1 MGAQVSTQKTGAH
14 ETSLSANGSS
24 IIHYTNIN
32 YYKDAAS
39 NSANRQDFTQ
49 DPSKFTE
56 PVKDV
61 MIKSLPALNSPSAE
75 ECGFSDRVR
84 SITIGNSTITTQECA
99 NVVVAYGRWPSYL
112 RDDEATAEDQ
122 PTQPDVATCR
132 FYTLESV
139 QWQENSAGWWW
150 KFPDALSNMGL
161 FGQNMLYHYLGRT
174 GYTIHVQ
181 CNASKFHQ
189 GCLLVVCVP
198 EAEMGCSKV
207 DGVVNAQGLSNSETP
222 IEFDRTS
229 TTPEVGVVQKAVYNA
244 GMGVGVGNLTIFPH
258 QWINLRTN
266 NSATIVIPYINCV
279 PMDNMFRHN
288 NFTLMVI
295 PFAPLKSSGGT
306 NYVPITITV
315 APMDA
320 EYNGLRLAGHQ
331 GLPTMNTPGS
341 TQFLTSDDYQ
351 SPCAMPEFDVTPCM
365 DIPGEVHNLMEIAEV
380 DSVVPVNN
388 TPTNME
394 GTDAFQI
401 KVTAGNVQDKNA
413 IFSFQ
418 LNPGNSTVLRRT
430 LLGEIL
436 NYYAHWSG
444 SIKLTFLFCGSAMA
458 TGKLLLAYSPPGAS
472 VPKSRRDA
480 MLGTHVIWDVG
491 LQSSCV
497 LCVPWIS
504 QTHYRLVAQDE
515 YTSAGYITCWYQ
527 TNIVVPPETPS
538 DCVVL
543 CFVSA
548 CNDFSVRMLKDT
560 PFIEQAAELQNE
572 VRQAVEG
579 AIGRVADT
587 IRSGPS
593 NSEAVPAL
601 TAAETG
607 HTSQVVPSDTMQT
620 RHVKNFHSRSESTI
634 ENFLCRAA
642 CVHMA
647 KYKARGSSE
656 STDRFDAWEISTR
669 DMVQLRRKCEMFTYL
684 RFDMEVTFV
693 ITSYQHQGTVKQDMP
708 PMTHQIMYIPP
719 GGPIPKKVD
728 GYEWQTSTNPS
739 IFWTEGNAPPRMS
752 IPFISIGNAYSSFY
766 DGWSH
771 FDSKGA
777 YGFNT
782 LNKMGHIYCRHVNKE
797 TPAEVI
803 SYIRIY
809 FKPKHV
815 KAWVPRP
822 PRLCQY
828 KNKANVNFDATA
840 VTETRETIN
849 TVPVSSHGGDRR
861 GDLATLN
868 THGAFGH
875 QSGAVYV
882 GNYRVVNRHL
892 ATSADWQNCVW
903 EDYNRDL
910 LVSTTTAHGCDTIAR
925 CQCTTGVYFCA
936 SRGKHYPVSFEGPGL
951 VEVQESEYYPKR
963 FQSHVLLAAGFSEP
977 GDCGGILRCEHG
989 VIGLVTMGG
998 EGVVGFADI
1007 RDLLWLEDDAMEQGV
1022 KDYVEQLGN
1031 AFGSGFT
1038 NQIYEQVNLL
1048 KESLIGQDSI
1058 LEKSLKALVRII
1070 SALVIVVRNHDD
1082 LITVTATL
1090 ALIGCTS
1097 SPWRW
1102 LKRKISQYY
1111 GIPMAER
1118 QNSGWLKKFTEMTN
1132 ACKGMEWIA
1141 IKIQKFIEWLKVKI
1155 LPEVKEKHEFL
1166 NRLKQLPLLES
1177 QIATIEQSAPSQSDQ
1192 EQLFSNVQYF
1202 AHYCRKYAP
1211 LYAAEAKRV
1220 YALEKKMSNYI
1231 QFKSKCRIEPVCL
1244 LLHGSPGAG
1253 KSVATNLIGRSL
1265 AEKLNSS
1272 VYSLP
1277 PDPDHFDGYKQ
1288 QAVVIMDDLCQNPDG
1303 KDVSLFCQ
1311 MVSSVDFV
1319 PPMAAL
1325 EEKGIL
1331 FTSPFVL
1338 ASTNA
1343 GSINAPTVSDSRAL
1357 ARRFHFDMNIE
1368 VISIYSQ
1375 NGKINMPMSVK
1386 TCDDECCPVNFKKC
1400 CPLVCGKAI
1409 QFIDRRTQVRY
1420 SLDMLVTEMFREYN
1434 HRHSVGA
1441 TLEALFQGPPVYR
1454 EIKISVA
1461 PETPPPP
1468 AIADLLKSVDSEAV
1482 REYCKE
1488 KGWLVPEINSTLQI
1502 EKHVSRAF
1510 ICLQALTTFVSVAGI
1525 IYIIYKLFAGFQGAY
1540 TGMPNQKPKVPTLRQ
1555 AKVQGPA
1562 FEFAVAMMK
1571 RNASTV
1577 KTEYGEFTMLGIYD
1591 RWAVLPRHAKP
1602 GPTILMNDQEVGVV
1616 DAKELVDKDGT
1627 NLELTLL
1634 KLNRNEKFRDIRG
1647 FLTSEEAE
1655 VNEAVLAIN
1664 TSKFPNMYIPVGQVI
1679 DYGFLNLGGTPT
1691 KRMLMYNFPTRAGQ
1705 CGGVLMS
1712 TGRVLGIHVGGN
1724 GHQGF
1729 SAALLRHYFNDEQ
1742 GEIEFIESSKDA
1754 GFPVINTP
1762 SKTKLEPSVFHHVFE
1777 GNKEPAVLRN
1787 GDPRLKTNFEEAIF
1801 SKYIGNVNTHVDEYM
1816 MEAVDHYAGQLA
1828 TLDISTEPM
1837 KLEDAVYGTEGL
1849 EALDLTTSA
1858 GYPYVA
1864 LGIKKRDILSKK
1876 TKDLTRLKECMDK
1889 YGLNLPMVTYVKD
1902 ELRSAEKIA
1911 KGKSRLI
1918 EASSLNDSVAMR
1930 QTFGNLYKTFH
1941 LNPGIVTGSAVGCD
1955 PDLFWSKIPV
1965 MLDGHLIAFDYS
1977 GYDASLSPVWFAC
1990 LKLLL
1995 EKLGYSHKETS
2006 YIDYLCNSHHLYRD
2020 KHYFV
2025 RGGMPSGCS
2034 GTSIFNTMINN
2045 IIIRTLVL
2053 KVYKGIDLDQFRMI
2067 AYGDDVIASYP
2078 HPIDASML
2086 AEAGKGYGL
2095 IMTPA
2100 DKGECFNEVTWTNV
2114 TFLKRYFR
2122 ADEQYPFLVHPVM
2135 PMKDIHES
2143 IRWTKDP
2150 KNTQDHV
2157 RSLCLLAWHNGEH
2170 EYEEFVS
2177 KIRSVPIGRCLILP
2191 AFSTLRRKWLD
2202 SF

>member
-14 ETSLSANGSS
+14 ETGLSASGNSV
-24 IIHYTNIN
+24 IHYTNIN

-49 DPSKFTE
+49 DPSKFAE
-56 PVKDV
+56 PMKDV
-61 MIKSLPALNSPSAE
+61 MIKTLPALNSPSVE

-84 SITIGNSTITTQECA
+84 SITLGNSTITTQECA
-99 NVVVAYGRWPSYL
+99 NVVAAYGEWPSYL
-112 RDDEATAEDQ
+112 KDSEATSEDQ

-139 QWQENSAGWWW
+139 EWQGSSAGWWW
-150 KFPDALSNMGL
+150 KFPEALKDMGL
-161 FGQNMLYHYLGRT
+161 FGQNMHYHYLGRA

-198 EAEMGCSKV
+198 EAEMGCSNV
-207 DGVVNAQGLSNSETP
+207 DRVVTASALTSGERASTFQATINNNQNDVQNVVHNA
-222 IEFDRTS
+222 
-229 TTPEVGVVQKAVYNA
+229 A
-244 GMGVGVGNLTIFPH
+244 MGVGVGNLTIFPH

-266 NSATIVIPYINCV
+266 NSATIVMPYINSV
-279 PMDNMFRHN
+279 PMDNMFRHY
-288 NFTLMVI
+288 NFTLMII
-295 PFAPLKSSGGT
+295 PFAKLEYVSGASSV
-306 NYVPITITV
+306 VPITVTI
-315 APMDA
+315 APMTA
-320 EYNGLRLAGHQ
+320 EYNGLRLGTVQ

-341 TQFLTSDDYQ
+341 TQFLTSDDFQ
-351 SPCAMPEFDVTPCM
+351 SPSAMPQFDVTPEM
-365 DIPGEVHNLMEIAEV
+365 HIPGEVRNLMEIAEV

-388 TPTNME
+388 T
-394 GTDAFQI
+394 DANVNGMDAYRIPVQVS
-401 KVTAGNVQDKNA
+401 KVGEQV
-413 IFSFQ
+413 FGFQ
-418 LNPGNSTVLRRT
+418 LEPGSGSVLCRT

-436 NYYAHWSG
+436 NYYTHWSG
-444 SIKLTFLFCGSAMA
+444 SIKLTFMFCGSAMA
-458 TGKLLLAYSPPGAS
+458 TGKFLISYAPPGAGF
-472 VPKSRRDA
+472 PTNRKEA

-504 QTHYRLVAQDE
+504 QTHYRFVQHDV
-515 YTSAGYITCWYQ
+515 YTDAGYITCWYQ
-527 TNIVVPPETPS
+527 TSLVVPAETPQQ
-538 DCVVL
+538 CTIL

-548 CNDFSVRMLKDT
+548 CNDFSVRLLKDT
-560 PFIEQAAELQNE
+560 PFITQKNFFQGDKASE
-572 VRQAVEG
+572 VTVS
-579 AIGRVADT
+579 DT
-587 IRSGPS
+587 QPSGPS
-593 NSEAVPAL
+593 NSVSIPML

-607 HTSQVVPSDTMQT
+607 HTSQAVPSDTIQT
-620 RHVKNFHSRSESTI
+620 RCVLNRHKRSESSI
-634 ENFLCRAA
+634 ENFLCRSA
-642 CVHMA
+642 CVYYTTYDTHGDAADA
-647 KYKARGSSE
+647 KYASW
-656 STDRFDAWEISTR
+656 TITTR
-669 DMVQLRRKCEMFTYL
+669 KVAQLRRKLEMFTYL
-684 RFDMEVTFV
+684 RFDLEVTFV
-693 ITSYQHQGTVKQDMP
+693 ITSAQVTSTNQSQDAP
-708 PMTHQIMYIPP
+708 VLTHQVMYVPP
-719 GGPIPKKVD
+719 GGAVPASVD
-728 GYEWQTSTNPS
+728 DYAWQTSTNPS
-739 IFWTEGNAPPRMS
+739 IFWTEGNAPARMS
-752 IPFISIGNAYSSFY
+752 IPFISVGNAYSSFY
-766 DGWSH
+766 DGWSN
-771 FDSKGA
+771 FTQNGV

-782 LNKMGHIYCRHVNKE
+782 LNNMGKLYVRHVNGASPGPVKS
-797 TPAEVI
+797 T
-803 SYIRIY
+803 IRIY
-809 FKPKHV
+809 MKPKHI

-822 PRLCQY
+822 PRLCEY
-828 KNKANVNFDATA
+828 EKSGNVNFKPKG
-840 VTETRETIN
+840 VTEARPSIKLEKPSTGGRLVTR
-849 TVPVSSHGGDRR
+849 
-861 GDLATLN
+861 
-868 THGAFGH
+868 GAFGQ

-892 ATSADWQNCVW
+892 ATHYDWQNCVW

-910 LVSTTTAHGCDTIAR
+910 LVSTTTAHGCDVIAR
-925 CQCTTGVYFCA
+925 CQCTAGVYYCA
-936 SRGKHYPVSFEGPGL
+936 SKNKHYPVTFEGPGL
-951 VEVQESEYYPKR
+951 VEVQENEYYPKKY
-963 FQSHVLLAAGFSEP
+963 QSHVLLAVGFSEP

-989 VIGLVTMGG
+989 VIGIVTMGG
-998 EGVVGFADI
+998 EGIVGFADV

-1022 KDYVEQLGN
+1022 RDYVEQLGN

-1038 NQIYEQVNLL
+1038 NQICEQVNLL
-1048 KESLIGQDSI
+1048 KDSLVGQDSI
-1058 LEKSLKALVRII
+1058 LEKSLKALVKII

-1090 ALIGCTS
+1090 ALIGCTT

-1102 LKRKISQYY
+1102 LKQKVSQYY

-1118 QNSGWLKKFTEMTN
+1118 QNNGWLKKFTEMTN
-1132 ACKGMEWIA
+1132 ACKGLEWIA
-1141 IKIQKFIEWLKVKI
+1141 VKIQKFIEWLKVKI

-1220 YALEKKMSNYI
+1220 FSLEKKMSNYI

-1253 KSVATNLIGRSL
+1253 KSVATNLVGRSL

-1368 VISIYSQ
+1368 VISMYSQ
-1375 NGKINMPMSVK
+1375 NGKINMPMAVK
-1386 TCDDECCPVNFKKC
+1386 TCDEECCPANFKRC

-1482 REYCKE
+1482 RDYCKE
-1488 KGWLVPEINSTLQI
+1488 RGWLVPEVNSTLQI

-1540 TGMPNQKPKVPTLRQ
+1540 TGMPNQKPRVPTLRQ

-1571 RNASTV
+1571 KNASTV

-1602 GPTILMNDQEVGVV
+1602 GPTILMNEQEVGVV

-1647 FLTSEEAE
+1647 FLAREEVE

-1664 TSKFPNMYIPVGQVI
+1664 TSKFPNMYIPVGQVM

-1712 TGRVLGIHVGGN
+1712 TGKVLGIHVGGN

-1742 GEIEFIESSKDA
+1742 GEIEFIESSKEA

-1762 SKTKLEPSVFHHVFE
+1762 SKTKLEPSVFHQVFE

-1787 GDPRLKTNFEEAIF
+1787 GDPRLKVNFEEAIF

-1864 LGIKKRDILSKK
+1864 LGIKKRDIISKK
-1876 TKDLTRLKECMDK
+1876 TKDLTKLKECMDK

-1902 ELRSAEKIA
+1902 ELRSAEKVA

-1995 EKLGYSHKETS
+1995 EKLGYTHKETN

-2034 GTSIFNTMINN
+2034 GTSIFNSMINN
-2045 IIIRTLVL
+2045 IIIRTLML

-2078 HPIDASML
+2078 HPIDAALL

-2157 RSLCLLAWHNGEH
+2157 RSLCLLAWHSGEQ

-2177 KIRSVPIGRCLILP
+2177 KIRSVPVGRCLTLP

>member
-1 MGAQVSTQKTGAH
+1 MSTQKTGAH
-14 ETSLSANGSS
+14 ETGLNASGNS

-39 NSANRQDFTQ
+39 NSANRQDFSQ

-56 PVKDV
+56 PMKDIMV
-61 MIKSLPALNSPSAE
+61 KSLPALNSPKAE
-75 ECGFSDRVR
+75 ECGYSDRVR
-84 SITIGNSTITTQECA
+84 SITLGNSTITTQECA
-99 NVVVAYGRWPSYL
+99 NVVVAYGEWPEYL
-112 RDDEATAEDQ
+112 SDREAVAEDQ

-132 FYTLESV
+132 FYTLDSV
-139 QWQENSAGWWW
+139 SWQKTSDGWWW
-150 KFPDALSNMGL
+150 KFPNALKDMGL

-198 EAEMGCSKV
+198 EAEMGCATVGNTLNATALCNGDVAMTFSKGSV
-207 DGVVNAQGLSNSETP
+207 STANGVQT
-222 IEFDRTS
+222 
-229 TTPEVGVVQKAVYNA
+229 AVYNA
-244 GMGVGVGNLTIFPH
+244 GMGVAAGNLTIFPH

-266 NSATIVIPYINCV
+266 NSATIVMPYINSV
-279 PMDNMFRHN
+279 PMDNMYRHH
-288 NFTLMVI
+288 NFTLMII
-295 PFAPLKSSGGT
+295 PFAPLDFAVGASS
-306 NYVPITITV
+306 YVPITVTI
-315 APMDA
+315 APMSA
-320 EYNGLRLAGHQ
+320 EYNGLRLAGPQ
-331 GLPTMNTPGS
+331 GLPTMLTPGS
-341 TQFLTSDDYQ
+341 NQFLTSDDFQ
-351 SPCAMPEFDVTPCM
+351 SPSAMPQFDVTPEM
-365 DIPGEVHNLMEIAEV
+365 HIPGEVRNLMEIAEV
-380 DSVVPVNN
+380 DSVIPINNLQSTVNSMEAYRVEVVPNA
-388 TPTNME
+388 E
-394 GTDAFQI
+394 AGKQI
-401 KVTAGNVQDKNA
+401 FG
-413 IFSFQ
+413 FQ
-418 LNPGNSTVLRRT
+418 LQPGASSVFKRT

-436 NYYAHWSG
+436 NYYTHWSG
-444 SIKLTFLFCGSAMA
+444 SIKLTFVFCGSAMA
-458 TGKLLLAYSPPGAS
+458 TGKFLLAYSPPGAG
-472 VPKSRRDA
+472 VPKDRKGA

-504 QTHYRLVAQDE
+504 QTHYRFVADDV
-515 YTSAGYITCWYQ
+515 YTDAGFVTCWYQ
-527 TNIVVPPETPS
+527 TSVVAPADAQS
-538 DCVVL
+538 ACYIL
-543 CFVSA
+543 GFVSA
-548 CNDFSVRMLKDT
+548 CNDFSVRLLKDT
-560 PFIEQAAELQNE
+560 PFISQQNFYQGDVREE
-572 VRQAVEG
+572 VER
-579 AIGRVADT
+579 AITRVADT
-587 IRSGPS
+587 VGRGPANTES
-593 NSEAVPAL
+593 VPAL
-601 TAAETG
+601 TAVETG
-607 HTSQVVPSDTMQT
+607 HTSQVVPGDTMQT
-620 RHVKNFHSRSESTI
+620 RHVRNFHTRSESSV
-634 ENFLCRAA
+634 ENFMCRAA
-642 CVHMA
+642 CVYYVDYHTQNDQEDK
-647 KYKARGSSE
+647 KYASW
-656 STDRFDAWEISTR
+656 TINTR
-669 DMVQLRRKCEMFTYL
+669 QVAQLRRKIELFTYT
-684 RFDMEVTFV
+684 RFDVEITFV
-693 ITSYQHQGTVKQDMP
+693 ITTTQQQSTAPNPDTP
-708 PMTHQIMYIPP
+708 LLTHQIMYVPP
-719 GGPIPKKVD
+719 GGPVPNSSTD
-728 GYEWQTSTNPS
+728 YCWQSSTNPS
-739 IFWTEGNAPPRMS
+739 IFWTEGSAPPRMS
-752 IPFISIGNAYSSFY
+752 IPFISVGNAYSSFY

-771 FDSKGA
+771 FTQNGV

-782 LNKMGHIYCRHVNKE
+782 LNNMGRLYFRHVNDNTVGPYVSK
-797 TPAEVI
+797 A
-803 SYIRIY
+803 RIY

-815 KAWVPRP
+815 RAWVPRP
-822 PRLCQY
+822 PRLCEY
-828 KNKANVNFDATA
+828 NNRANVNFTPKGVTDARSSITA
-840 VTETRETIN
+840 TTDTIIESRAMQN
-849 TVPVSSHGGDRR
+849 T
-861 GDLATLN
+861 
-868 THGAFGH
+868 GAFGQ

-892 ATSADWQNCVW
+892 ATHTDWQNCVW

-910 LVSTTTAHGCDTIAR
+910 LVSTTTAQGCDTIAR
-925 CQCTTGVYFCA
+925 CRCTTGVYFCA
-936 SRGKHYPVSFEGPGL
+936 SKNKHYPVSFEGPGL

-963 FQSHVLLAAGFSEP
+963 YQSHVLLAAGFSEP

-998 EGVVGFADI
+998 EGVVGFADV

-1038 NQIYEQVNLL
+1038 NQICEQVNIL
-1048 KESLIGQDSI
+1048 KESLVGQDSI
-1058 LEKSLKALVRII
+1058 LEKSLKALVKII

-1102 LKRKISQYY
+1102 LKHKVSQYY
-1111 GIPMAER
+1111 GISMAER
-1118 QNSGWLKKFTEMTN
+1118 QNNNWLKKFTEMTN

-1155 LPEVKEKHEFL
+1155 LPEVREKHEFL

-1177 QIATIEQSAPSQSDQ
+1177 QIATIEQSAPSQGDQ

-1220 YALEKKMSNYI
+1220 FSLEKKMSNYI

-1368 VISIYSQ
+1368 VISMYSQ

-1386 TCDDECCPVNFKKC
+1386 TCDEECCPVNFRKC

-1488 KGWLVPEINSTLQI
+1488 RGWLVPEINSTLQI

-1540 TGMPNQKPKVPTLRQ
+1540 TGIPNQKPKVPTLRQ

-1602 GPTILMNDQEVGVV
+1602 GPTILMNDQEVNVV

-1647 FLTSEEAE
+1647 FLAREEAE

-1664 TSKFPNMYIPVGQVI
+1664 TSKFPNMYIPVGQVT

-1712 TGRVLGIHVGGN
+1712 TGKVLGIHVGGN

-1742 GEIEFIESSKDA
+1742 GEIEFIESSREA

-1787 GDPRLKTNFEEAIF
+1787 GDPRLKVNFEKAIF

-1876 TKDLTRLKECMDK
+1876 TKDLTKLKECMDK

-1902 ELRSAEKIA
+1902 ELRSVEKVA

-1995 EKLGYSHKETS
+1995 EKLGYSHKETN

-2034 GTSIFNTMINN
+2034 GTSIFNSMINN
-2045 IIIRTLVL
+2045 IIIRTLML

-2078 HPIDASML
+2078 HPIDASLL

-2100 DKGECFNEVTWTNV
+2100 DKGDCFNEVTWSNV

-2157 RSLCLLAWHNGEH
+2157 RSLCLLAWHNGEQ

-2177 KIRSVPIGRCLILP
+2177 KIRSVPVGRCLTLP

>member
-1 MGAQVSTQKTGAH
+1 MSTQKTGAH
-14 ETSLSANGSS
+14 ETSLSASGNS

-39 NSANRQDFTQ
+39 NSANRQDFSQ

-56 PVKDV
+56 PMKDIMV
-61 MIKSLPALNSPSAE
+61 KSLPALNSPKAE
-75 ECGFSDRVR
+75 ECGYSDRVR
-84 SITIGNSTITTQECA
+84 TITLGNSTITTQECA
-99 NVVVAYGRWPSYL
+99 NVVVAYGEWPDYL
-112 RDDEATAEDQ
+112 SDKEAVAEDQ

-132 FYTLESV
+132 FYTLDSV
-139 QWQENSAGWWW
+139 SWQKTSDGWWW
-150 KFPDALSNMGL
+150 KFPNALKDMGL

-198 EAEMGCSKV
+198 EAEMGCATVTNTLNATALCNGDTAMNFTKTRANTTN
-207 DGVVNAQGLSNSETP
+207 GVQTA
-222 IEFDRTS
+222 IH
-229 TTPEVGVVQKAVYNA
+229 NA
-244 GMGVGVGNLTIFPH
+244 GMGVATGNLTIFPH

-266 NSATIVIPYINCV
+266 NSATIVMPYINSV
-279 PMDNMFRHN
+279 PMDNMYRHH
-288 NFTLMVI
+288 NFTLMII
-295 PFAPLKSSGGT
+295 PFAPLDFATGASS
-306 NYVPITITV
+306 YVPITVTI
-315 APMDA
+315 APMSA
-320 EYNGLRLAGHQ
+320 EYNGLRLAGPQ
-331 GLPTMNTPGS
+331 GLPTMLTPGS
-341 TQFLTSDDYQ
+341 NQFLTSDDFQ
-351 SPCAMPEFDVTPCM
+351 SPSAMPQFDVTPEM
-365 DIPGEVHNLMEIAEV
+365 HIPGEVRNLMEIAEV
-380 DSVVPVNN
+380 DSVIPINNLQNTVNSMEAYRVGVVPNA
-388 TPTNME
+388 E
-394 GTDAFQI
+394 AGKQI
-401 KVTAGNVQDKNA
+401 FG
-413 IFSFQ
+413 FQ
-418 LNPGNSTVLRRT
+418 LQPGASSVFKRT

-436 NYYAHWSG
+436 NYYTHWSG
-444 SIKLTFLFCGSAMA
+444 SIKLTFVFCGSAMA
-458 TGKLLLAYSPPGAS
+458 TGKFLLAYSPPGAG
-472 VPKSRRDA
+472 VPKDRKGA
-480 MLGTHVIWDVG
+480 MLGTHVVWDVG

-504 QTHYRLVAQDE
+504 QTHYRFVTDDV
-515 YTSAGYITCWYQ
+515 YTDAGFVTCWYQ
-527 TNIVVPPETPS
+527 TSVVAPAHAQS
-538 DCVVL
+538 ACYIL
-543 CFVSA
+543 GFVSA
-548 CNDFSVRMLKDT
+548 CNDFSVRLLKDT
-560 PFIEQAAELQNE
+560 PFISQQNFYQGDVCEE
-572 VRQAVEG
+572 VER
-579 AIGRVADT
+579 AITRVADT
-587 IRSGPS
+587 VGRGPANTES
-593 NSEAVPAL
+593 VPAL
-601 TAAETG
+601 TAVETG
-607 HTSQVVPSDTMQT
+607 HTSQVVPGDTMQT
-620 RHVKNFHSRSESTI
+620 RHVKNFHTRSESSV
-634 ENFLCRAA
+634 ENFMCRAA
-642 CVHMA
+642 CVYYVDYHTQNDSEDE
-647 KYKARGSSE
+647 KYAS
-656 STDRFDAWEISTR
+656 WIINTR
-669 DMVQLRRKCEMFTYL
+669 QVAQLRRKIELFTYT
-684 RFDMEVTFV
+684 RFDVEITFV
-693 ITSYQHQGTVKQDMP
+693 ITTTQQQSTAPNPDTP
-708 PMTHQIMYIPP
+708 LLTHQIMYVPP
-719 GGPIPKKVD
+719 GGPVPNSATD
-728 GYEWQTSTNPS
+728 YCWQSSTNPS
-739 IFWTEGNAPPRMS
+739 IFWTEGSAPPRMS
-752 IPFISIGNAYSSFY
+752 IPFISVGNAYSSFY

-771 FDSKGA
+771 FTQNGV

-782 LNKMGHIYCRHVNKE
+782 LNNMGKLYFRHVNDNTVGPYVSK
-797 TPAEVI
+797 A
-803 SYIRIY
+803 RIY

-815 KAWVPRP
+815 RAWVPRP
-822 PRLCQY
+822 PRLCEY
-828 KNKANVNFDATA
+828 NNRANVNFEPRGVTDARSSITA
-840 VTETRETIN
+840 TTDTITE
-849 TVPVSSHGGDRR
+849 SR
-861 GDLATLN
+861 GMQT
-868 THGAFGH
+868 TGAFGQ
-875 QSGAVYV
+875 QSGAAYV

-892 ATSADWQNCVW
+892 ATHTDWRNCVW

-910 LVSTTTAHGCDTIAR
+910 LVSTTTAHGCDVIAR
-925 CQCTTGVYFCA
+925 CQCTTGVYFCQ
-936 SRGKHYPVSFEGPGL
+936 SKNKHYPVSFEGPGL

-963 FQSHVLLAAGFSEP
+963 YQSHVLLAVGFSEP

-998 EGVVGFADI
+998 EGVVGFADV

-1038 NQIYEQVNLL
+1038 NQIHEQINLL
-1048 KESLIGQDSI
+1048 KESLVGQDSI
-1058 LEKSLKALVRII
+1058 LEKSLKALVKII

-1102 LKRKISQYY
+1102 LKQKVSQYY

-1118 QNSGWLKKFTEMTN
+1118 QNNGWLKKFTEMTN

-1220 YALEKKMSNYI
+1220 FSLEKKMSNYI

-1303 KDVSLFCQ
+1303 KDISLFCQ

-1343 GSINAPTVSDSRAL
+1343 GSINAPTVSDSGAL

-1368 VISIYSQ
+1368 VISMYSQ

-1386 TCDDECCPVNFKKC
+1386 TCDEECCPVNFKKC

-1488 KGWLVPEINSTLQI
+1488 RGWLVPEVNSTLQI

-1510 ICLQALTTFVSVAGI
+1510 ICLQAITTFVSVAGI

-1571 RNASTV
+1571 RNSSTV

-1602 GPTILMNDQEVGVV
+1602 GPTILMNDQEVGVL

-1647 FLTSEEAE
+1647 FLAKEEVE

-1664 TSKFPNMYIPVGQVI
+1664 TSKFPNMYIPVGQVT

-1712 TGRVLGIHVGGN
+1712 TGKVLGIHVGGN

-1729 SAALLRHYFNDEQ
+1729 SAALLKHYFNDEQ
-1742 GEIEFIESSKDA
+1742 GEIEFIESSRDA
-1754 GFPVINTP
+1754 GFPIINTP
-1762 SKTKLEPSVFHHVFE
+1762 SKTKLEPSVFHQVFE
-1777 GNKEPAVLRN
+1777 GNKEPAVLRS

-1816 MEAVDHYAGQLA
+1816 LEAVDHYAGQLA

-1876 TKDLTRLKECMDK
+1876 TKDLTKLKECMDK

-1902 ELRSAEKIA
+1902 ELRSAEKVA

-1955 PDLFWSKIPV
+1955 PDIFWSKIPV

-1990 LKLLL
+1990 LKMLL
-1995 EKLGYSHKETS
+1995 EKLGYTHKETN

-2034 GTSIFNTMINN
+2034 GTSIFNSMINN
-2045 IIIRTLVL
+2045 IIIRTLML

-2078 HPIDASML
+2078 WPIDASLL
-2086 AEAGKGYGL
+2086 AEAGKDYGL

-2114 TFLKRYFR
+2114 TFLKRFFR

-2135 PMKDIHES
+2135 PMEDIHES

-2170 EYEEFVS
+2170 EYEEFIR
-2177 KIRSVPIGRCLILP
+2177 KIRSVPVGRCLTLP

>member
-14 ETSLSANGSS
+14 ETGLNASNNSV
-24 IIHYTNIN
+24 IHYTNIN
-32 YYKDAAS
+32 YYRDAAS
-39 NSANRQDFTQ
+39 NSSNRQDFSQ

-56 PVKDV
+56 PVKDI
-61 MIKSLPALNSPSAE
+61 MLKTLPALNSPKAE
-75 ECGFSDRVR
+75 ECGYSDRVR
-84 SITIGNSTITTQECA
+84 SITLGNSTITTQECA
-99 NVVVAYGRWPSYL
+99 NVVVGYGVWPSYL
-112 RDDEATAEDQ
+112 DDDEATAEDQ

-139 QWQENSAGWWW
+139 QWETGSDGWWW
-150 KFPDALSNMGL
+150 KFPDMLKNMGL
-161 FGQNMLYHYLGRT
+161 FGQNMHYHYLGRS

-189 GCLLVVCVP
+189 GCVLVVCVP
-198 EAEMGCSKV
+198 EAEMGC
-207 DGVVNAQGLSNSETP
+207 AQTDSTFEHTELTKQEEP
-222 IEFDRTS
+222 FKFTS
-229 TTPEVGVVQKAVYNA
+229 TPTSGKVVQAAVCNA
-244 GMGVGVGNLTIFPH
+244 AMGVGVGNLTIFPH

-266 NSATIVIPYINCV
+266 NSATIVMPYINSV
-279 PMDNMFRHN
+279 PMDNMFRHY
-288 NFTLMVI
+288 NFTLMII
-295 PFAPLKSSGGT
+295 PFAPLKYQPGAT
-306 NYVPITITV
+306 PYVPITVTV
-315 APMDA
+315 APMCA
-320 EYNGLRLAGHQ
+320 EYNGLRLASKQ
-331 GLPTMNTPGS
+331 GLPALLTPGS
-341 TQFLTSDDYQ
+341 NQFLTSDDFQ
-351 SPCAMPEFDVTPCM
+351 SPSAMPQFDPTPEM
-365 DIPGEVHNLMEIAEV
+365 RIPGEVKNLMEIAEV
-380 DSVVPVNN
+380 DSVMPVNN
-388 TPTNME
+388 VPGNCNTIRAYQIPVQANNANTTTP
-394 GTDAFQI
+394 
-401 KVTAGNVQDKNA
+401 

-418 LNPGNSTVLRRT
+418 VDPGYSSVLNRT
-430 LLGEIL
+430 LLGEML

-472 VPKSRRDA
+472 VPESRKDA
-480 MLGTHVIWDVG
+480 MLGTHIIWDLG

-504 QTHYRLVAQDE
+504 QSHYRMVHKDT
-515 YTSAGYITCWYQ
+515 YTLAGYITCWYQ
-527 TNIVVPPETPS
+527 TNIVVPPETPA
-538 DCVVL
+538 DCTIL
-543 CFVSA
+543 GFASA
-548 CNDFSVRMLKDT
+548 CNDFSVRLLRDT
-560 PFIEQAAELQNE
+560 PFISQTTDLQ
-572 VRQAVEG
+572 G
-579 AIGRVADT
+579 DT
-587 IRSGPS
+587 DQRNGQVVDTKATNPT
-593 NSEAVPAL
+593 NSTAVPAL
-601 TAAETG
+601 TAVETG
-607 HTSQVVPSDTMQT
+607 HTSQVVPGDTIQT
-620 RHVKNFHSRSESTI
+620 RHVVNFHSRSESSI
-634 ENFLCRAA
+634 ENFMGRSA
-642 CVHMA
+642 CVFM
-647 KYKARGSSE
+647 KTYKAMGE
-656 STDRFDAWEISTR
+656 DTDTSRFAAWDINIRE
-669 DMVQLRRKCEMFTYL
+669 MVQLRRKCEMFTYL
-684 RFDMEVTFV
+684 RFDIEVTFV
-693 ITSYQHQGTVKQDMP
+693 ITSCQDPSTQLDQDMP
-708 PMTHQIMYIPP
+708 VLTHQIMYIPP
-719 GGPIPKKVD
+719 GGPIPDKVNS
-728 GYEWQTSTNPS
+728 YAWQTSTNPS
-739 IFWTEGNAPPRMS
+739 VFWTEGNAPARMS
-752 IPFISIGNAYSSFY
+752 IPFISVGNAYSTFY

-771 FDSKGA
+771 FSQSGV
-777 YGFNT
+777 YGYTT
-782 LNKMGHIYCRHVNKE
+782 LNAMGKLYVRHVNAKSP
-797 TPAEVI
+797 TQI
-803 SYIRIY
+803 TSTIRVY

-822 PRLCQY
+822 PRLCPY
-828 KNKANVNFDATA
+828 LRKASVNFD
-840 VTETRETIN
+840 VTNITEERTTIN
-849 TVPVSSHGGDRR
+849 KVPTEDHSA
-861 GDLATLN
+861 LKN
-868 THGAFGH
+868 YGAFGQ

-882 GNYRVVNRHL
+882 GSYRIVNRHL
-892 ATSADWQNCVW
+892 ATYTDWQNCIW

-910 LVSTTTAHGCDTIAR
+910 LVSTTTAQGCDIIAR
-925 CQCTTGVYFCA
+925 CQCTTGIYFCQ
-936 SRGKHYPVSFEGPGL
+936 SKNKHYPVSFEGPGL

-963 FQSHVLLAAGFSEP
+963 YQSHVLLAAGFSEP

-989 VIGLVTMGG
+989 VIGVVTMGG
-998 EGVVGFADI
+998 EGVVGFADV

-1038 NQIYEQVNLL
+1038 NQICEQVNLL

-1058 LEKSLKALVRII
+1058 LEKSLKALIKII

-1090 ALIGCTS
+1090 ALIGCTT

-1102 LKRKISQYY
+1102 LRQKVSQYY

-1118 QNSGWLKKFTEMTN
+1118 QSNGWLKKFTEMTN

-1141 IKIQKFIEWLKVKI
+1141 VKIQKFIEWLKVKI

-1220 YALEKKMSNYI
+1220 FSLEKKMSNYI

-1244 LLHGSPGAG
+1244 LLHGCPGAG

-1368 VISIYSQ
+1368 VISMYSQ

-1386 TCDDECCPVNFKKC
+1386 TCDEECCPANFKKC

-1488 KGWLVPEINSTLQI
+1488 KGWLVPETNSTLQI

-1540 TGMPNQKPKVPTLRQ
+1540 TGLPNQKPKVPTLRQ

-1647 FLTSEEAE
+1647 FLAREEVE

-1664 TSKFPNMYIPVGQVI
+1664 TSKFPNMYIPVGQVT

-1712 TGRVLGIHVGGN
+1712 TGKVLGIHVGGN

-1742 GEIEFIESSKDA
+1742 GEIEFIESSREA

-1787 GDPRLKTNFEEAIF
+1787 GDPRLKANFEEAIF

-1816 MEAVDHYAGQLA
+1816 MEAIDHYAGQLA

-1858 GYPYVA
+1858 GYPYVT

-1876 TKDLTRLKECMDK
+1876 TRDLTKLKECMDR

-1902 ELRSAEKIA
+1902 ELRSAEKVA

-1995 EKLGYSHKETS
+1995 EKLGYSHKETN

-2034 GTSIFNTMINN
+2034 GTSIFNSMINN
-2045 IIIRTLVL
+2045 IIIRTLML

-2078 HPIDASML
+2078 HPIDASLL

-2157 RSLCLLAWHNGEH
+2157 RSLCLLAWHNGEQ
-2170 EYEEFVS
+2170 EYEEFVT
-2177 KIRSVPIGRCLILP
+2177 KIRSVPVGRCLALP

>member
-14 ETSLSANGSS
+14 ETSLSANGNSV
-24 IIHYTNIN
+24 IHYTNIN

-39 NSANRQDFTQ
+39 NSANRQDFSQ
-49 DPSKFTE
+49 DPGKFTE
-56 PVKDV
+56 PIKDI
-61 MIKSLPALNSPSAE
+61 MIKSMPALNSPSAE
-75 ECGFSDRVR
+75 ECGYSDRVR
-84 SITIGNSTITTQECA
+84 SLTLGNSTITTQESA
-99 NVVVAYGRWPSYL
+99 NVVVAYGQWPSYL
-112 RDDEATAEDQ
+112 ADDQATAEDQ

-132 FYTLESV
+132 FYTLSSVKWESG
-139 QWQENSAGWWW
+139 SAGWWW
-150 KFPDALSNMGL
+150 KFPEALSEMGM
-161 FGQNMLYHYLGRT
+161 FGQNMFYHYLGRA

-181 CNASKFHQ
+181 CNASRFHQ

-198 EAEMGCSKV
+198 EAEMGSSQVGQNFPASALTKGEMAC
-207 DGVVNAQGLSNSETP
+207 T
-222 IEFDRTS
+222 FTS
-229 TTPEVGVVQKAVYNA
+229 GEHQSTEKGIQTAVCNA
-244 GMGVGVGNLTIFPH
+244 GMGVGVGNLTVFPH

-266 NSATIVIPYINCV
+266 NCATIVMPYINSI
-279 PMDNMFRHN
+279 PMDNMFRHY

-295 PFAPLKSSGGT
+295 PFVPLDVSGGT
-306 NYVPITITV
+306 PYVPITVTI
-315 APMDA
+315 APMYA
-320 EYNGLRLAGHQ
+320 EYNGLRLSSHQ
-331 GLPTMNTPGS
+331 GLPVLNTPGS
-341 TQFLTSDDYQ
+341 EQFLTSDDFQ
-351 SPCAMPEFDVTPCM
+351 SPCALPEYDVTPPLR
-365 DIPGEVHNLMEIAEV
+365 IPGEVRNIMEIAEI

-388 TPTNME
+388 VSEDIVKSIEAYRIPM
-394 GTDAFQI
+394 
-401 KVTAGNVQDKNA
+401 NVIGDSETSA
-413 IFSFQ
+413 LFSFQ
-418 LNPGNSTVLRRT
+418 LDPGRSTVLQRT

-444 SIKLTFLFCGSAMA
+444 SIKFTFMFCGSAMA
-458 TGKLLLAYSPPGAS
+458 TGKILLSYSPPGAKAPS
-472 VPKSRRDA
+472 SRKDA
-480 MLGTHVIWDVG
+480 MLGTHVIWDIG

-504 QTHYRLVAQDE
+504 HTHYRLVEQDE
-515 YTSAGYITCWYQ
+515 YSAAGYITAWYQ
-527 TNIVVPPETPS
+527 TNIIVPPGASPHCYT
-538 DCVVL
+538 L
-543 CFVSA
+543 CFASA
-548 CNDFSVRMLKDT
+548 CNDFSVRMLRDSSFISQET
-560 PFIEQAAELQNE
+560 PLQGDDVKHGQAT
-572 VRQAVEG
+572 
-579 AIGRVADT
+579 VADT
-587 IRSGPS
+587 QPSGPS
-593 NSEAVPAL
+593 NSTSIPAL

-607 HTSQVVPSDTMQT
+607 HTSQVVPSDTVQT
-620 RHVKNFHSRSESTI
+620 RFVKNYHSRSESTL
-634 ENFLCRAA
+634 ENFLCRSA
-642 CVHMA
+642 CAHISE
-647 KYKARGSSE
+647 YKTYIPTAGDETARY
-656 STDRFDAWEISTR
+656 TNWRISVK
-669 DMVQLRRKCEMFTYL
+669 DMVQLRRKFEMFTYM
-684 RFDMEVTFV
+684 RFDIEVTFV
-693 ITSYQHQGTVKQDMP
+693 ITSKGEQDN
-708 PMTHQIMYIPP
+708 TNNNALVHQIMYIPP
-719 GGPIPKKVD
+719 GGPIPASAES
-728 GYEWQTSTNPS
+728 YAWQTSTNPS
-739 IFWTEGNAPPRMS
+739 VFWTEGSSPARMS
-752 IPFISIGNAYSSFY
+752 IPFISIGNAYSNFY
-766 DGWSH
+766 DGWSN
-771 FDSKGA
+771 FEQAGN
-777 YGFNT
+777 YGYTT
-782 LNKMGHIYCRHVNKE
+782 LNHLGQIYARHVNKE
-797 TPAEVI
+797 AGRVT
-803 SYIRIY
+803 STIRVY

-815 KAWVPRP
+815 RAWVPRP

-828 KNKANVNFDATA
+828 ERKANVDFK
-840 VTETRETIN
+840 VTPVTKVRPDIN
-849 TVPVSSHGGDRR
+849 NTTHVS
-861 GDLATLN
+861 
-868 THGAFGH
+868 THGAFGQ

-892 ATSADWQNCVW
+892 ATHIDWQNCVW

-910 LVSTTTAHGCDTIAR
+910 LVSTTTAHGCDVIAR

-936 SRGKHYPVSFEGPGL
+936 SRNKHYPVSFEGPGL

-963 FQSHVLLAAGFSEP
+963 YQSHVLLAAGFSEP

-989 VIGLVTMGG
+989 VVGIVTMGG
-998 EGVVGFADI
+998 EGVVGFADV

-1022 KDYVEQLGN
+1022 RDYVEQLGN

-1038 NQIYEQVNLL
+1038 NQICEQVNLL
-1048 KESLIGQDSI
+1048 KESLVGQDSI
-1058 LEKSLKALVRII
+1058 LEKSLKALIKII
-1070 SALVIVVRNHDD
+1070 SALVVVVRNHDD

-1102 LKRKISQYY
+1102 LKHKVSQYY

-1118 QNSGWLKKFTEMTN
+1118 QNNNWLKKFTEMTN

-1141 IKIQKFIEWLKVKI
+1141 VKIQKFIEWLKVKI

-1192 EQLFSNVQYF
+1192 EHLFSNVQYF

-1220 YALEKKMSNYI
+1220 FSLEKKMSNYI

-1368 VISIYSQ
+1368 VISMYSQ

-1386 TCDDECCPVNFKKC
+1386 TCDDECCPANFKKC

-1409 QFIDRRTQVRY
+1409 QFIDRRTQMRY

-1468 AIADLLKSVDSEAV
+1468 AIADLLRSVDSEAV

-1555 AKVQGPA
+1555 ARVQGPA

-1634 KLNRNEKFRDIRG
+1634 RLNRNEKFRDIRG
-1647 FLTSEEAE
+1647 FLAREEAE
-1655 VNEAVLAIN
+1655 VSEAVLAIN
-1664 TSKFPNMYIPVGQVI
+1664 TSKFPNMYIPVGQVT

-1712 TGRVLGIHVGGN
+1712 TGKVLGIHVGGN

-1742 GEIEFIESSKDA
+1742 GEIEFIESSKEA
-1754 GFPVINTP
+1754 GFPIINTP
-1762 SKTKLEPSVFHHVFE
+1762 SKTKLEPSVFHYVFE

-1787 GDPRLKTNFEEAIF
+1787 GDPRLKANFEEAIF

-1876 TKDLTRLKECMDK
+1876 TKDLTKLKECMDK

-1902 ELRSAEKIA
+1902 ELRSAEKVA

-1995 EKLGYSHKETS
+1995 EKLGYSHKETN

-2034 GTSIFNTMINN
+2034 GTSIFNSMINN
-2045 IIIRTLVL
+2045 IIIRTLML
-2053 KVYKGIDLDQFRMI
+2053 KVYKGIDLDRFRMI

-2078 HPIDASML
+2078 HPIDASLL

-2157 RSLCLLAWHNGEH
+2157 RSLCLLAWHNGEQ

-2177 KIRSVPIGRCLILP
+2177 KIRSVPVGRCLTLP

>member
-14 ETSLSANGSS
+14 ETGLNASGNS

-49 DPSKFTE
+49 DPGKFTE

-61 MIKSLPALNSPSAE
+61 MIKTLPALNSPTVE
-75 ECGFSDRVR
+75 ECGYSDRVR
-84 SITIGNSTITTQECA
+84 AITLGNSTITTQECA
-99 NVVVAYGRWPSYL
+99 NVVVGYGEWPEYL
-112 RDDEATAEDQ
+112 GDSEATAEDQ

-132 FYTLESV
+132 FYTLDSV
-139 QWQENSAGWWW
+139 QWQNNSPGWWW
-150 KFPDALSNMGL
+150 KFPDALRDMGL
-161 FGQNMLYHYLGRT
+161 FGQNMYYHYLGRA

-189 GCLLVVCVP
+189 GCVLVVCVP
-198 EAEMGCSKV
+198 EAEMGSAQTT
-207 DGVVNAQGLSNSETP
+207 GVVNYEHISKGEVA
-222 IEFDRTS
+222 S
-229 TTPEVGVVQKAVYNA
+229 TFSASASTEEHGVQAAVWNA

-266 NSATIVIPYINCV
+266 NSATIVMPYINSV
-279 PMDNMFRHN
+279 PMDNMYRHH
-288 NFTLMVI
+288 NFTLMII
-295 PFAPLKSSGGT
+295 PFVPLDFSTGAST
-306 NYVPITITV
+306 YVPITVTV
-315 APMDA
+315 APMCA

-341 TQFLTSDDYQ
+341 NQFLTSDDFQ
-351 SPCAMPEFDVTPCM
+351 SPSAMPQFDVTPEM
-365 DIPGEVHNLMEIAEV
+365 HIPGEVRNLMEIAEV
-380 DSVVPVNN
+380 DSVMPINN
-388 TPTNME
+388 DNATKVSSMDAYRVELSTNTNA
-394 GTDAFQI
+394 GTQVF
-401 KVTAGNVQDKNA
+401 G
-413 IFSFQ
+413 FQ
-418 LNPGNSTVLRRT
+418 LNPGAESVMNRT

-436 NYYAHWSG
+436 NYYTHWSG
-444 SIKLTFLFCGSAMA
+444 SIKITFVFCGSAMT
-458 TGKLLLAYSPPGAS
+458 TGKFLLSYAPPGAGA
-472 VPKSRRDA
+472 PKTRKDA
-480 MLGTHVIWDVG
+480 MLGTHVVWDVG

-504 QTHYRLVAQDE
+504 QTHYRFVEKDP
-515 YTSAGYITCWYQ
+515 YTSAGYVTCWYQ
-527 TNIVVPPETPS
+527 TSVVSPASNQPK
-538 DCVVL
+538 CYMM
-543 CFVSA
+543 CMVSA
-548 CNDFSVRMLKDT
+548 CNDFSVRMLRDT
-560 PFIEQAAELQNE
+560 KFISQTTFFQGDVQN
-572 VRQAVEG
+572 AVEG
-579 AIGRVADT
+579 AMVRVADT
-587 IRSGPS
+587 VSTS
-593 NSEAVPAL
+593 ATNSEQVPNL
-601 TAAETG
+601 TAVETG
-607 HTSQVVPSDTMQT
+607 HTSQVVPGDTMQT
-620 RHVKNFHSRSESTI
+620 RHVVNKHVRSESTI
-634 ENFLCRAA
+634 ENFLARSA
-642 CVHMA
+642 CVYFLE
-647 KYKARGSSE
+647 YKTGTKADSNAFNNWVI
-656 STDRFDAWEISTR
+656 TTR
-669 DMVQLRRKCEMFTYL
+669 KVAQLRRKLEMFTYL
-684 RFDMEVTFV
+684 RFDMEITVV
-693 ITSYQHQGTVKQDMP
+693 ITSSQDQSTSQNQNAP
-708 PMTHQIMYIPP
+708 VLTHQIMYVPP
-719 GGPIPKKVD
+719 GGPVPTSVD
-728 GYEWQTSTNPS
+728 DYSWQTSTNPS
-739 IFWTEGNAPPRMS
+739 IFWTEGNAPARMS
-752 IPFISIGNAYSSFY
+752 IPFISIGNAYSNFY

-771 FDSKGA
+771 FSQNGV
-777 YGFNT
+777 YGFTT
-782 LNKMGHIYCRHVNKE
+782 LNNMGQLFFRHVNKPN
-797 TPAEVI
+797 PAAITSVA
-803 SYIRIY
+803 RIY

-815 KAWVPRP
+815 RAWVPRP
-822 PRLCQY
+822 PRLCPY
-828 KNKANVNFDATA
+828 INSGNVNFDPKP
-840 VTETRETIN
+840 VTEVR
-849 TVPVSSHGGDRR
+849 SSII
-861 GDLATLN
+861 T
-868 THGAFGH
+868 TGAFGQ

-892 ATSADWQNCVW
+892 ATHTDWQNCVW

-925 CQCTTGVYFCA
+925 CQCTAGVYFCQ
-936 SRGKHYPVSFEGPGL
+936 SKNKHYPVSFEGPGL

-963 FQSHVLLAAGFSEP
+963 YQSHVLLAAGFSEP

-989 VIGLVTMGG
+989 VIGIVTMGG
-998 EGVVGFADI
+998 EGVVGFADV

-1022 KDYVEQLGN
+1022 RDYVEQLGN

-1038 NQIYEQVNLL
+1038 NQICEQVNLL
-1048 KESLIGQDSI
+1048 KESLVGQDSI
-1058 LEKSLKALVRII
+1058 LEKSLKALVKII

-1102 LKRKISQYY
+1102 LKQKVSQYY

-1118 QNSGWLKKFTEMTN
+1118 QNNGWLKKFTEMTN

-1192 EQLFSNVQYF
+1192 EQLFSNIQYF

-1211 LYAAEAKRV
+1211 LYAVEAKRV
-1220 YALEKKMSNYI
+1220 FSLEKKMSNYI

-1368 VISIYSQ
+1368 VISMYSQ

-1409 QFIDRRTQVRY
+1409 QFIDRKTQVRY

-1482 REYCKE
+1482 RDYCKE
-1488 KGWLVPEINSTLQI
+1488 KGWLVPEVNSTLRI

-1540 TGMPNQKPKVPTLRQ
+1540 SGMPNQKPKVPTLRQ

-1647 FLTSEEAE
+1647 FLAREEVE

-1664 TSKFPNMYIPVGQVI
+1664 TSKFPNMYIPVGQVT

-1712 TGRVLGIHVGGN
+1712 TGKVLGIHVGGN

-1742 GEIEFIESSKDA
+1742 GEIEFIESSKEA

-1787 GDPRLKTNFEEAIF
+1787 GDPRLKVNFEEAIF

-1816 MEAVDHYAGQLA
+1816 LEAVDHYAGQLA

-1837 KLEDAVYGTEGL
+1837 RLEEAVYGTEGL

-1876 TKDLTRLKECMDK
+1876 TKDLTKLKECMDK

-1902 ELRSAEKIA
+1902 ELRSAEKVA

-1995 EKLGYSHKETS
+1995 EKLGYSHKETN

-2034 GTSIFNTMINN
+2034 GTSIFNSMINN
-2045 IIIRTLVL
+2045 IIIRTLML

-2078 HPIDASML
+2078 HPIDASLL

-2100 DKGECFNEVTWTNV
+2100 DKGECFNEVTWSNV

-2157 RSLCLLAWHNGEH
+2157 RSLCLLAWHNGEQ

-2177 KIRSVPIGRCLILP
+2177 KIRSVPVGRCLTLP

>member
-14 ETSLSANGSS
+14 ETGLNASGNSV
-24 IIHYTNIN
+24 IHYTNIN

-49 DPSKFTE
+49 DPGKFTE
-56 PVKDV
+56 PVKDIMV
-61 MIKSLPALNSPSAE
+61 KTMPALNSPSAE
-75 ECGFSDRVR
+75 ECGYSDRVR
-84 SITIGNSTITTQECA
+84 SITLGNSTITTQECA
-99 NVVVAYGRWPSYL
+99 NVVVGYGVWPEYL
-112 RDDEATAEDQ
+112 KDNEATAEDQ

-139 QWQENSAGWWW
+139 QWMKNSAGWWW
-150 KFPDALSNMGL
+150 KLPDALSQMGL
-161 FGQNMLYHYLGRT
+161 FGQNMQYHYLGRT

-198 EAEMGCSKV
+198 EAEMGCS
-207 DGVVNAQGLSNSETP
+207 NLNN
-222 IEFDRTS
+222 
-229 TTPEVGVVQKAVYNA
+229 TPEFSELSGGDSARMFTDTQVGESNAKKVQTAVWNA

-266 NSATIVIPYINCV
+266 NSATLVMPYINSV

-288 NFTLMVI
+288 NLTLMII
-295 PFAPLKSSGGT
+295 PFVPLNYSEGSSP
-306 NYVPITITV
+306 YVPITVTI
-315 APMDA
+315 APMCA
-320 EYNGLRLAGHQ
+320 EYNGLRLASNQ
-331 GLPTMNTPGS
+331 GLPVMTTPGS
-341 TQFLTSDDYQ
+341 TQFLTSDDFQ
-351 SPCAMPEFDVTPCM
+351 SPSAMPQFDVTPEM
-365 DIPGEVHNLMEIAEV
+365 QIPGRVNNLMEIAEV

-388 TPTNME
+388 TEDNVSSLK
-394 GTDAFQI
+394 AYQI
-401 KVTAGNVQDKNA
+401 PVQSNSDNGKQVFGFPLQPGANNV
-413 IFSFQ
+413 
-418 LNPGNSTVLRRT
+418 LNRT

-436 NYYAHWSG
+436 NYYTHWSG
-444 SIKLTFLFCGSAMA
+444 SIKLTFMFCGSAMA
-458 TGKLLLAYSPPGAS
+458 TGKFLLAYSPPGAG
-472 VPKSRRDA
+472 VPKNRKDA

-504 QTHYRLVAQDE
+504 QTHYRYVVEDE
-515 YTSAGYITCWYQ
+515 YTAAGYVTCWYQ
-527 TNIVVPPETPS
+527 TNIVVPADVQS
-538 DCVVL
+538 SCDIL

-560 PFIEQAAELQNE
+560 PFI
-572 VRQAVEG
+572 RQDTFYHGPVEESVDRAV
-579 AIGRVADT
+579 ARVADT
-587 IRSGPS
+587 ISSRPT
-593 NSEAVPAL
+593 NSESIPAL

-620 RHVKNFHSRSESTI
+620 RHVKNYHSRSESSI
-634 ENFLCRAA
+634 ENFLCRSA
-642 CVHMA
+642 CVYYA
-647 KYKARGSSE
+647 TYTNNSKKEGFAE
-656 STDRFDAWEISTR
+656 WVINTR
-669 DMVQLRRKCEMFTYL
+669 QVAQLRRKLELFTYL
-684 RFDMEVTFV
+684 RFDLELTFV
-693 ITSYQHQGTVKQDMP
+693 ITSAQQPSTASSVDAPVQ
-708 PMTHQIMYIPP
+708 THQIMYVPP
-719 GGPIPKKVD
+719 GGPVPTKVKD
-728 GYEWQTSTNPS
+728 YAWQTSTNPS
-739 IFWTEGNAPPRMS
+739 VFWTEGNAPPRMS
-752 IPFISIGNAYSSFY
+752 IPFISIGNAYSCFY
-766 DGWSH
+766 DGWTQFSRN
-771 FDSKGA
+771 GV
-777 YGFNT
+777 YGINT
-782 LNKMGHIYCRHVNKE
+782 LNNMGTLYMRHVNEAGQGPIKS
-797 TPAEVI
+797 TV
-803 SYIRIY
+803 RIY

-828 KNKANVNFDATA
+828 EKQKNVNFSPIG
-840 VTETRETIN
+840 VTTSRTDII
-849 TVPVSSHGGDRR
+849 TTG
-861 GDLATLN
+861 T
-868 THGAFGH
+868 FGQ
-875 QSGAVYV
+875 QSGAIYV
-882 GNYRVVNRHL
+882 GNYRIVNRHL
-892 ATSADWQNCVW
+892 ATHFDWQNCIW

-910 LVSTTTAHGCDTIAR
+910 LVCTTTAHGCDNIAR
-925 CQCTTGVYFCA
+925 CQCTAGVYYCA
-936 SRGKHYPVSFEGPGL
+936 SRNKHYPVHFEGPGL

-963 FQSHVLLAAGFSEP
+963 YQSHVLLAAGFSEP

-989 VIGLVTMGG
+989 VIGIVTMGG
-998 EGVVGFADI
+998 EGVVGFADV

-1022 KDYVEQLGN
+1022 RDYVEQLGN

-1038 NQIYEQVNLL
+1038 NQICEQVNLL

-1058 LEKSLKALVRII
+1058 LEKSLKALVKII

-1090 ALIGCTS
+1090 ALIGCTT

-1102 LKRKISQYY
+1102 LKKKVTQYY

-1118 QNSGWLKKFTEMTN
+1118 QNNGWLKKFTEMTN

-1141 IKIQKFIEWLKVKI
+1141 IKIQKFIEWLKIKI

-1166 NRLKQLPLLES
+1166 TRLKQLPLLES

-1192 EQLFSNVQYF
+1192 EQLFSNIQYF

-1220 YALEKKMSNYI
+1220 FSLEKKMSNYI

-1357 ARRFHFDMNIE
+1357 ARRFHFDLNIE
-1368 VISIYSQ
+1368 VISMYSQ

-1386 TCDDECCPVNFKKC
+1386 ACDDECCPVNFKRC

-1409 QFIDRRTQVRY
+1409 QFIDRRTQMRY

-1441 TLEALFQGPPVYR
+1441 TLEALFQGPPVYK

-1591 RWAVLPRHAKP
+1591 RWAVLPRHARP

-1647 FLTSEEAE
+1647 FLTREEAE

-1664 TSKFPNMYIPVGQVI
+1664 TSKFPNMYIPVGQVT

-1712 TGRVLGIHVGGN
+1712 TGKVLGIHVGGN

-1787 GDPRLKTNFEEAIF
+1787 GDPRLKANFEEAIF

-1876 TKDLTRLKECMDK
+1876 SKDLSKLRECMDK

-1902 ELRSAEKIA
+1902 ELRSAEKVA

-1995 EKLGYSHKETS
+1995 EKLGYSHKETN

-2034 GTSIFNTMINN
+2034 GTSIFNSMINN
-2045 IIIRTLVL
+2045 IIIRTLML

-2078 HPIDASML
+2078 YPIDASLL

-2157 RSLCLLAWHNGEH
+2157 RSLCLLAWHNGEQ
-2170 EYEEFVS
+2170 EYENFVS
-2177 KIRSVPIGRCLILP
+2177 KIRSVPVGRCLTLP

>member
-14 ETSLSANGSS
+14 ETGLNASGSS

-32 YYKDAAS
+32 FYKDAAS
-39 NSANRQDFTQ
+39 NSANRQDFSQ

-56 PVKDV
+56 PMKDLMVKT
-61 MIKSLPALNSPSAE
+61 LPALNSPTVE
-75 ECGFSDRVR
+75 ECGYSDRVR
-84 SITIGNSTITTQECA
+84 AITLGNSTITTQECA
-99 NVVVAYGRWPSYL
+99 NVVVGYGVWPTYL
-112 RDDEATAEDQ
+112 ADNEATAEDQ

-132 FYTLESV
+132 FYTLDSV
-139 QWQENSAGWWW
+139 DWEKTSAGWWW
-150 KFPDALSNMGL
+150 KFPDALKDMGL

-198 EAEMGCSKV
+198 EAQMGSAVPNQAFLNDVLSK
-207 DGVVNAQGLSNSETP
+207 GENASM
-222 IEFDRTS
+222 F
-229 TTPEVGVVQKAVYNA
+229 TPEASTQGVQTYVCNA
-244 GMGVGVGNLTIFPH
+244 GMGVAVGNLTIFPH

-266 NSATIVIPYINCV
+266 NSATIVMPYINSV
-279 PMDNMFRHN
+279 PMDNLYRHY

-295 PFAPLKSSGGT
+295 PFANLDYAAGSST
-306 NYVPITITV
+306 KVPITITV
-315 APMDA
+315 APMCA

-331 GLPTMNTPGS
+331 GLPVMNVPGS
-341 TQFLTSDDYQ
+341 NQFLTSDDYQ
-351 SPCAMPEFDVTPCM
+351 SPSAMPQFDVTPEM
-365 DIPGEVHNLMEIAEV
+365 RIPGEVRNLMEIAEV
-380 DSVVPVNN
+380 DSVVPVYNVPRHVN
-388 TPTNME
+388 SM
-394 GTDAFQI
+394 DAYAI
-401 KVTAGNVQDKNA
+401 PVQTGKSKEQA
-413 IFSFQ
+413 FGFKLQ
-418 LNPGNSTVLRRT
+418 PGADSVFKHT

-436 NYYAHWSG
+436 NYYANWSG
-444 SIKLTFLFCGSAMA
+444 SIKLTFMFCGSAMA
-458 TGKLLLAYSPPGAS
+458 TGKFLLAYSPPGAG
-472 VPKSRRDA
+472 VPGSRKEA
-480 MLGTHVIWDVG
+480 MLGTHVVWDIG

-504 QTHYRLVAQDE
+504 QTHYRYVEHDV
-515 YTSAGYITCWYQ
+515 YTDAGYITCWYQ
-527 TNIVVPPETPS
+527 TSIVVPVDVATTS
-538 DCVVL
+538 RIL
-543 CFVSA
+543 CLVSA
-548 CNDFSVRMLKDT
+548 CNDFSVRLLRDT
-560 PFIEQAAELQNE
+560 PFLTQTALYQNDPNDRE
-572 VRQAVEG
+572 T
-579 AIGRVADT
+579 VADT
-587 IRSGPS
+587 TPSGQA
-593 NSEAVPAL
+593 NSTRIPAL

-620 RHVKNFHSRSESTI
+620 RHVNNFHTRSESSI
-634 ENFLCRAA
+634 ENFLCRSA
-642 CVHMA
+642 CATIVT
-647 KYKARGSSE
+647 YN
-656 STDRFDAWEISTR
+656 TNISDNFTNWRINTR
-669 DMVQLRRKCEMFTYL
+669 EVAQLRRKLEMFTYM
-684 RFDMEVTFV
+684 RFDLELTFV
-693 ITSYQHQGTVKQDMP
+693 ITSTQADGTNQAADNSVL
-708 PMTHQIMYIPP
+708 THQIMYVPP
-719 GGPIPKKVD
+719 GGPIPNKVD
-728 GYEWQTSTNPS
+728 DYCWQTSTNPS
-739 IFWTEGNAPPRMS
+739 VFWSEGGAPPRMS
-752 IPFISIGNAYSSFY
+752 IPFISIGNAYNMFY

-771 FDSKGA
+771 FSQTGL
-777 YGFNT
+777 YGYT
-782 LNKMGHIYCRHVNKE
+782 SLNNMGQLFFRHVNKA
-797 TPAEVI
+797 TVHNY
-803 SYIRIY
+803 SSVVRIY
-809 FKPKHV
+809 FKPKHI

-822 PRLCQY
+822 PRLCNY
-828 KNKANVNFDATA
+828 MFKANVDFKAQA
-840 VTETRETIN
+840 VT
-849 TVPVSSHGGDRR
+849 DQR
-861 GDLATLN
+861 GDHRLSKDDHLPEMHTS
-868 THGAFGH
+868 GAFGQ

-882 GNYRVVNRHL
+882 GNYRGVNRHL
-892 ATSADWQNCVW
+892 ATHTDWQYCVW

-925 CQCTTGVYFCA
+925 CQCTTGVYFCQ
-936 SRGKHYPVSFEGPGL
+936 SKNKHYPVSFEGPGL

-963 FQSHVLLAAGFSEP
+963 HQSHVLLAAGFSEP

-998 EGVVGFADI
+998 EGVVGFADV

-1038 NQIYEQVNLL
+1038 NQICEQVNLL
-1048 KESLIGQDSI
+1048 KETLVGQDSI
-1058 LEKSLKALVRII
+1058 LEKSLKALVKII

-1082 LITVTATL
+1082 PITVTATL
-1090 ALIGCTS
+1090 ALIGCTA

-1102 LKRKISQYY
+1102 LKQKVSQYY

-1118 QNSGWLKKFTEMTN
+1118 QSNGWIKKFTEMTN
-1132 ACKGMEWIA
+1132 ACKGMEWISV
-1141 IKIQKFIEWLKVKI
+1141 KIQKFIEWLKVKI

-1220 YALEKKMSNYI
+1220 FSLEKKMSNYI

-1368 VISIYSQ
+1368 VISMYSQ

-1386 TCDDECCPVNFKKC
+1386 TCDEECCPVNFKKC

-1434 HRHSVGA
+1434 HRHSVGV

-1540 TGMPNQKPKVPTLRQ
+1540 SGMPSQKPKVPTLRQ

-1616 DAKELVDKDGT
+1616 DAKELVDGDGT

-1647 FLTSEEAE
+1647 FLVREEAE

-1664 TSKFPNMYIPVGQVI
+1664 TSKFPNMYIPVGQVT

-1712 TGRVLGIHVGGN
+1712 TGKVLGIHVGGN

-1742 GEIEFIESSKDA
+1742 GEIEFIESSKEA
-1754 GFPVINTP
+1754 GFPIINTP
-1762 SKTKLEPSVFHHVFE
+1762 SKTKLEPSVFHQVFE

-1787 GDPRLKTNFEEAIF
+1787 GDPRLKVDFEEAIF

-1876 TKDLTRLKECMDK
+1876 TKDLARLKECMDK

-1902 ELRSAEKIA
+1902 ELRSAEKVA

-1955 PDLFWSKIPV
+1955 PDLFWSKIPI

-1995 EKLGYSHKETS
+1995 EKLGYSHKETN

-2034 GTSIFNTMINN
+2034 GTSIFNSMINN
-2045 IIIRTLVL
+2045 IIIRTLML

-2078 HPIDASML
+2078 HPIDASLL

-2100 DKGECFNEVTWTNV
+2100 DKGDCFNEVTWTNV

-2157 RSLCLLAWHNGEH
+2157 RSLCLLAWHNGEQ

-2177 KIRSVPIGRCLILP
+2177 KIRSIPVGRCLTLP